1 MKRVRR
7 FFNLK
12 DLGRGKEKDTAAGTA
27 VSTGSHDEDT
37 RFTLNVETFSFKQL
51 SDATA
56 KFNEHLLIGSGGS
69 ANVYEGHLPGI
80 GKIITVHYLL
90 EPYQVAVKRL
100 SFDGVSRHK
109 AAHLQRGFLR
119 EVFVLNSI
127 NHPNIVRLIGCCSEE
142 SERLLVYEYIYWG
155 SMRKCLRELD
165 WQKRMNIALGA
176 AKGLERL
183 HLQVNPSIVHR
194 EIKSDNILLCLDFE
208 PKVSDFGSAKIAPA
222 GGAGSGWVGTF
233 GYMAPEVAFG
243 KSLSIRSDIY
253 SFGVVLLELITGR
266 KAIDCNR
273 EDEEQ
278 HLASWVLAAPNL
290 VEL

>member
-27 VSTGSHDEDT
+27 VSTGSDDEDT
-37 RFTLNVETFSFKQL
+37 RFTLNVETFSFKEL
-51 SDATA
+51 SAATDN
-56 KFNEHLLIGSGGS
+56 FNDYLLIGSGGS
-69 ANVYEGHLPGI
+69 AKVYEGRLPGI
-80 GKIITVHYLL
+80 GKVNMLHII
-90 EPYQVAVKRL
+90 VAVKRL
-100 SFDGVSRHK
+100 SFGGVSRHT

-155 SMRKCLRELD
+155 SMRKCLSELD
-165 WQKRMNIALGA
+165 WQKRMNTALGA

-183 HLQVNPSIVHR
+183 HLQVNPSIIHR
-194 EIKSDNILLCLDFE
+194 DIKSDNILLCMDFE

-222 GGAGSGWVGTF
+222 GGAGSGQVGTF
-233 GYMAPEVAFG
+233 GYMAPEVAFC
-243 KSLSIRSDIY
+243 KSISIRSDIY

-266 KAIDCNR
+266 KAIDSKR
-273 EDEEQ
+273 QDEEQ
-278 HLASWVLAAPNL
+278 HLASWKESFGSDYVI
-290 VEL
+290 

>member
-12 DLGRGKEKDTAAGTA
+12 DLGKGKEKDTAARTA
-27 VSTGSHDEDT
+27 VSTGSDDEHT
-37 RFTLNVETFSFKQL
+37 RFTLNVETFSFKEL

-56 KFNEHLLIGSGGS
+56 KFNEILLIGSGGS
-69 ANVYEGHLPGI
+69 SKVYEGHLPGI
-80 GKIITVHYLL
+80 GK
-90 EPYQVAVKRL
+90 VAVKRL
-100 SFDGVSRHK
+100 SFAGVSRHT

-155 SMRKCLRELD
+155 SLRKNLTALD

-176 AKGLERL
+176 AKALERL
-183 HLQVNPSIVHR
+183 HLQVNPSIIHR
-194 EIKSDNILLCLDFE
+194 DIKSDNILLCLDFE

-222 GGAGSGWVGTF
+222 GGAGSGQVGTF
-233 GYMAPEVAFG
+233 GYMAPEVAFC

-266 KAIDCNR
+266 KAMDSKR
-273 EDEEQ
+273 QDEEQ
-278 HLASWVLAAPNL
+278 HLASWKASFGSYCVI
-290 VEL
+290 